1 MLTSNRCKKN
11 TAVSA
16 IKNNRFN
23 QKQPETEIPLS
34 GYFLCN
40 PQKTAPP
47 ISETWKNY
55 ETRPS
60 LPPSGGFPVR
70 RPVPLA
76 GYVFGLS
83 ANRPSARTQAD
94 RISSRVTA
102 GADGDPTCLDT
113 RNRQIKVR
121 LHGIDAPEKSQAFGR
136 QAERH
141 LSDLVS
147 GKTVMLDIAD
157 TDRYGRTVAEAVSG
171 SLNINRE
178 MVRDGYAWAYR
189 RYGGSAYAVD
199 EAAAKSQRLGLWRDA
214 RPVRPSES
222 RRGKQQIGLQI

>member
-1 MLTSNRCKKN
+1 MKPAHPYRLA
-11 TAVSA
+11 AVFLSA
-16 IKNNRFN
+16 V
-23 QKQPETEIPLS
+23 L
-34 GYFLCN
+34 
-40 PQKTAPP
+40 
-47 ISETWKNY
+47 
-55 ETRPS
+55 
-60 LPPSGGFPVR
+60 
-70 RPVPLA
+70 PLA

-94 RISSRVTA
+94 RISCRVTA
-102 GADGDPTCLDT
+102 VADGDTFTCLDT

-121 LHGIDAPEKSQAFGR
+121 LHGIDAPEKSQTFGW

-157 TDRYGRTVAEAVSG
+157 TDRYGRMVAEAVSG
-171 SLNINRE
+171 SLNVNRE

-189 RYGGSAYAVD
+189 RYGGSAYAAD

-214 RPVRPSES
+214 RPVRPSEF
-222 RRGKQQIGLQI
+222 RRGKQQIGLQTQQKNIFGLQI